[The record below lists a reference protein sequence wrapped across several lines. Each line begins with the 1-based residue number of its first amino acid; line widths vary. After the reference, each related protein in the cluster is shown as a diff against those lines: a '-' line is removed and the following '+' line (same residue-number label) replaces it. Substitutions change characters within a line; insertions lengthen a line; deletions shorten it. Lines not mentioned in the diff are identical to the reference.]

1 MEPNEL
7 PSLMHVRAFVRVAD
21 HGSVSKAS
29 VALFRAQSVVTR
41 AISELE
47 ERLDVHLFERHANGM
62 RLTDFGERLLPRA
75 RRVLA
80 ELDTVPKLLNG
91 GDRQAVE
98 PLYLFQARRLQVF
111 VKLCET
117 HHMQTVASL
126 LGLSQPAVSSTL
138 KVLENGC
145 GKTLFERTPKGL
157 QPTRASHDILF
168 PIRRALNEL
177 RHLDTD
183 ITAIR
188 GALQG
193 VVHIGALPL
202 GRTRI
207 LPEAIV
213 RLMDEHPGIQVI
225 TNESPFDL
233 LATELR
239 AGDVD
244 FIFGALRSVT
254 YASDL
259 LGESLL
265 TEEMVVLAR
274 RDHPLCKNTGLQ
286 DELARAR
293 WVLPRAGSP
302 ARQMLDDCFTDFGI
316 AVPRPVVE
324 SGDLAIIRG
333 LLLRSNM
340 LAAVSAHQLEQ
351 EIASGELCILPLELK
366 QTTRAIGLTYRNG
379 CLHSPVAQ
387 ALMDMIRQVIRE
399 QAGSQASQTVAVR
412 QPINE

>member
-213 RLMDEHPGIQVI
+213 RLMGEHPGIQVI

-302 ARQMLDDCFTDFGI
+302 ARQMLDDCFTGFGI

-387 ALMDMIRQVIRE
+387 ALMDMIRRVIRE
-399 QAGSQASQTVAVR
+399 QEGPQACQTVAV
-412 QPINE
+412 

>member
-1 MEPNEL
+1 MEFTEL

-41 AISELE
+41 SISELE
-47 ERLDVHLFERHANGM
+47 ARLDVPLFERHANGM

-80 ELDTVPKLLNG
+80 ELDSVPRLLDG
-91 GDRQAVE
+91 ADKRLVE

-117 HHMQTVASL
+117 RHMQTVASL
-126 LGLSQPAVSSTL
+126 LGLSQPAISSTI
-138 KVLENGC
+138 KVMESGC
-145 GKTLFERTPKGL
+145 GQPLFERTPRGL
-157 QPTRASHDILF
+157 LPTRASYDILF
-168 PIRRALNEL
+168 AIRRALNEL
-177 RHLDTD
+177 RHIDTD
-183 ITAIR
+183 ITALR
-188 GALQG
+188 GNLQG
-193 VVHIGALPL
+193 VVQVGALPL

-213 RLMDEHPGIQVI
+213 RLMAEHPGVQVI

-244 FIFGALRSVT
+244 FVFGALRPEA

-259 LGESLL
+259 VGEALLGED
-265 TEEMVVLAR
+265 MVVLAR
-274 RDHPLCKNTGLQ
+274 RDHPLCLKAVLH
-286 DELARAR
+286 DELGAAR

-302 ARQMLDDCFTDFGI
+302 ARKMLDECFTRFGI
-316 AVPRPVVE
+316 APPRPVVE
-324 SGDLAIIRG
+324 SGDMAIIRG
-333 LLLRSNM
+333 LLLRSDM

-351 EIASGELCILPLELK
+351 EIASGELCILPLELN
-366 QTTRAIGLTYRNG
+366 QTTRAIGLTYRSG
-379 CLHSPVAQ
+379 CLHSPVAL
-387 ALMDMIRQVIRE
+387 ALMDVIRRVICE
-399 QAGSQASQTVAVR
+399 QADTSSQR
-412 QPINE
+412 FPL

>member
-1 MEPNEL
+1 MQSTEL

-29 VALFRAQSVVTR
+29 VALYRAQSVVTR
-41 AISELE
+41 SISELE
-47 ERLDVHLFERHANGM
+47 TRLGVLLFERHANGM
-62 RLTDFGERLLPRA
+62 RLTDYGERLLPRA

-80 ELDTVPKLLNG
+80 ELESVPRLLTG
-91 GDRQAVE
+91 GEKRAVE

-126 LGLSQPAVSSTL
+126 LGLSQPAISSTI
-138 KVLENGC
+138 KVMENGC
-145 GKTLFERTPKGL
+145 GQTLFERTPRGL
-157 QPTRASHDILF
+157 QPTRASNEILF

-177 RHLDTD
+177 RHIEMD
-183 ITAIR
+183 ITALR

-193 VVHIGALPL
+193 VVHVGALPL

-207 LPEAIV
+207 LPEAIL
-213 RLMDEHPGIQVI
+213 RMMAEHPAIQVI

-244 FIFGALRSVT
+244 FIFGALRSQD

-259 LGESLL
+259 TGEALL
-265 TEEMVVLAR
+265 SEDMVVLAR
-274 RDHPLCKNTGLQ
+274 RDHPLYSKTPLH
-286 DELARAR
+286 DELSAAR

-302 ARQMLDDCFTDFGI
+302 ARQMLDECFTRFGI
-316 AVPRPVVE
+316 APPRPVVE
-324 SGDLAIIRG
+324 SADMAIIRG
-333 LLLRSNM
+333 LLLRSDM

-366 QTTRAIGLTYRNG
+366 QTTRAIGLTYRTG

-387 ALMDMIRQVIRE
+387 ALMDTIRRVIRE
-399 QAGSQASQTVAVR
+399 QAVR
-412 QPINE
+412 TL

>member
-1 MEPNEL
+1 MSPMEPSEL

-41 AISELE
+41 SISELE
-47 ERLDVHLFERHANGM
+47 ARLDVPLFERHANGM

-80 ELDTVPKLLNG
+80 ELDTVPKLLG
-91 GDRQAVE
+91 GGEKQAIE

-117 HHMQTVASL
+117 HHMQTVANL

-138 KVLENGC
+138 KVLESGC
-145 GKTLFERTPKGL
+145 GQTLFERTPRGL
-157 QPTRASHDILF
+157 QPTRASHEILF

-177 RHLDTD
+177 RHIETD

-188 GALQG
+188 GTLQG
-193 VVHIGALPL
+193 VVHVGALPL

-213 RLMDEHPGIQVI
+213 RLMAEHPGIQVI

-244 FIFGALRSVT
+244 FIFGALRSAA

-259 LGESLL
+259 VGESLL

-274 RDHPLCKNTGLQ
+274 RGHPLYAKTDLY
-286 DELARAR
+286 DELSGAR

-302 ARQMLDDCFTDFGI
+302 ARQMLDDCFSGFGI
-316 AVPRPVVE
+316 AAPRPVVE
-324 SGDLAIIRG
+324 SGDMAIIRG
-333 LLLRSNM
+333 LLLRSDM

-351 EIASGELCILPLELK
+351 EIASGELCILPLVLK

-387 ALMDMIRQVIRE
+387 ALMDMIRRVIRE
-399 QAGSQASQTVAVR
+399 QSA
-412 QPINE
+412 

>member
-1 MEPNEL
+1 MEPSQL

-41 AISELE
+41 SISELE
-47 ERLDVHLFERHANGM
+47 ARLDVPLFERHANGM

-80 ELDTVPKLLNG
+80 ELDTVPKLLG
-91 GDRQAVE
+91 SGEKQAVE

-138 KVLENGC
+138 KVLESGC
-145 GKTLFERTPKGL
+145 GQSLFERTPRGL
-157 QPTRASHDILF
+157 QPTRASHEILF

-177 RHLDTD
+177 RHIETD

-193 VVHIGALPL
+193 VVQVGALPL

-213 RLMDEHPGIQVI
+213 RLMAEHPGIQVI

-244 FIFGALRSVT
+244 FIFGALRSAA

-259 LGESLL
+259 VGESLL

-274 RDHPLCKNTGLQ
+274 RGHPFYTKTDLH
-286 DELARAR
+286 DELSGAQ

-302 ARQMLDDCFTDFGI
+302 ARQMLDDCFTGFGI
-316 AVPRPVVE
+316 AAPRPVVE
-324 SGDLAIIRG
+324 SGDMAIIRG
-333 LLLRSNM
+333 LLLRSDM

-351 EIASGELCILPLELK
+351 EIASGELCILPLVLK

-387 ALMDMIRQVIRE
+387 ALMDMIRRVIRE
-399 QAGSQASQTVAVR
+399 QSAQASQNIVM
-412 QPINE
+412 

>member
-1 MEPNEL
+1 METTEL

-29 VALFRAQSVVTR
+29 IALFRAQSVVTR
-41 AISELE
+41 SISEFE
-47 ERLDVHLFERHANGM
+47 ERLGVTLFERHANGM

-80 ELDTVPKLLNG
+80 ELEAVPKLLAD
-91 GDRQAVE
+91 GDKTAVE

-145 GKTLFERTPKGL
+145 GHSLFERTPRGL

-168 PIRRALNEL
+168 AIRRALNEL
-177 RHLDTD
+177 RHIETD

-188 GALQG
+188 GALRG
-193 VVHIGALPL
+193 IVHVGALPL

-213 RLMDEHPGIQVI
+213 HLMAEHPGIRVI

-244 FIFGALRSVT
+244 FIFGALRSAA

-259 LGESLL
+259 VGEPLL

-274 RDHPLCKNTGLQ
+274 RGHPLNGKTDLHHQLG
-286 DELARAR
+286 DAR

-302 ARQMLDDCFTDFGI
+302 ARQMLDDCFVGFGI
-316 AVPRPVVE
+316 AAPRPVVE
-324 SGDLAIIRG
+324 SADMAIIRG
-333 LLLRSNM
+333 LLLRSDM

-366 QTTRAIGLTYRNG
+366 QTARSIGLTYRSG

-387 ALMDMIRQVIRE
+387 ALMEMIRRVI
-399 QAGSQASQTVAVR
+399 QAQADDGVKAGSTDS
-412 QPINE
+412 

>member
-1 MEPNEL
+1 MENSEL

-29 VALFRAQSVVTR
+29 VALYRAQSVVTR
-41 AISELE
+41 SISELE
-47 ERLDVHLFERHANGM
+47 ARLDVALFERHANGM
-62 RLTDFGERLLPRA
+62 RLTDYGERLLPRA

-80 ELDTVPKLLNG
+80 ELESVPRLLSS
-91 GDRQAVE
+91 GDKRAVE

-126 LGLSQPAVSSTL
+126 LGLSQPAISSTI
-138 KVLENGC
+138 KVMENGC
-145 GKTLFERTPKGL
+145 GQTLFERTPRGL
-157 QPTRASHDILF
+157 QPTRASHEILF

-177 RHLDTD
+177 RHIETD
-183 ITAIR
+183 ITALR

-193 VVHIGALPL
+193 VVHVGALPL

-213 RLMDEHPGIQVI
+213 RMVAEHPEIQVI

-244 FIFGALRSVT
+244 FIFGALRSEA

-259 LGESLL
+259 TGEALL
-265 TEEMVVLAR
+265 TEDMVVLAR
-274 RDHPLCKNTGLQ
+274 RDHPLYSKTALH
-286 DELARAR
+286 DELSSAQ

-302 ARQMLDDCFTDFGI
+302 ARKMLDECFTRFGI
-316 AVPRPVVE
+316 APPRPVVE
-324 SGDLAIIRG
+324 SADMAIIRG
-333 LLLRSNM
+333 LLLRSDM

-387 ALMDMIRQVIRE
+387 AMMEMIRRVIRE
-399 QAGSQASQTVAVR
+399 QTLVRDSQSLSR
-412 QPINE
+412 

>member
-1 MEPNEL
+1 METSEL

-29 VALFRAQSVVTR
+29 VALYRAQSVVTR
-41 AISELE
+41 SISELE
-47 ERLDVHLFERHANGM
+47 ARLDVALFERHANGM
-62 RLTDFGERLLPRA
+62 RLTDYGERLLPRA

-80 ELDTVPKLLNG
+80 ELESVPRLLSS
-91 GDRQAVE
+91 GDKRAIE

-126 LGLSQPAVSSTL
+126 LGLSQPAISSTI
-138 KVLENGC
+138 KVMENGC
-145 GKTLFERTPKGL
+145 GQTLFERTPRGL
-157 QPTRASHDILF
+157 QPTRASHEILF

-177 RHLDTD
+177 RHIETD
-183 ITAIR
+183 ITALR

-193 VVHIGALPL
+193 VVHVGALPL

-213 RLMDEHPGIQVI
+213 RMVAEHPEIQVI

-244 FIFGALRSVT
+244 FIFGALRSEA

-259 LGESLL
+259 TGEALL
-265 TEEMVVLAR
+265 TEDMVVLAR
-274 RDHPLCKNTGLQ
+274 RDHPLYSKTALH
-286 DELARAR
+286 DELSSAQ

-302 ARQMLDDCFTDFGI
+302 ARKMLDECFTRFGI
-316 AVPRPVVE
+316 APPRPVVE
-324 SGDLAIIRG
+324 SADMAIIRG
-333 LLLRSNM
+333 LLLRSDM

-387 ALMDMIRQVIRE
+387 AMMEMIRRVIRE
-399 QAGSQASQTVAVR
+399 QALVRDSQSLSR
-412 QPINE
+412 

>member
-1 MEPNEL
+1 MENSEL

-29 VALFRAQSVVTR
+29 VALYRAQSVVTR
-41 AISELE
+41 SISELE
-47 ERLDVHLFERHANGM
+47 TRLDVSLFERHANGM
-62 RLTDFGERLLPRA
+62 RLTDYGERLLPRA

-80 ELDTVPKLLNG
+80 ELESVPRLLSS
-91 GDRQAVE
+91 GDKRAVE

-126 LGLSQPAVSSTL
+126 LGLSQPAISSTI
-138 KVLENGC
+138 KVMESGC
-145 GKTLFERTPKGL
+145 GQTLFERTPRGL
-157 QPTRASHDILF
+157 QPTRVSQEILF

-177 RHLDTD
+177 RHIETD
-183 ITAIR
+183 ISALR

-193 VVHIGALPL
+193 VVHVGALPL

-213 RLMDEHPGIQVI
+213 RMMAEHPQIQVI

-244 FIFGALRSVT
+244 FIFGALRSEA

-259 LGESLL
+259 TGEALL
-265 TEEMVVLAR
+265 TEDMVVLAR
-274 RDHPLCKNTGLQ
+274 RDHPLYSKTALH
-286 DELARAR
+286 DELSAAQ

-302 ARQMLDDCFTDFGI
+302 ARKMLDECFTRFGI
-316 AVPRPVVE
+316 APPRPVVE
-324 SGDLAIIRG
+324 SADMAIIRG
-333 LLLRSNM
+333 LLLRSDM

-351 EIASGELCILPLELK
+351 EIASSELCILPLELK

-387 ALMDMIRQVIRE
+387 ALMEMIRRVIRE
-399 QAGSQASQTVAVR
+399 QAHACTSSIMGD
-412 QPINE
+412 

>member
-1 MEPNEL
+1 MESSEL
-7 PSLMHVRAFVRVAD
+7 PSLMQVRAFVRVAD

-29 VALFRAQSVVTR
+29 EVLFRAQSVVTR
-41 AISELE
+41 SIGELE
-47 ERLDVHLFERHANGM
+47 TRLDVPLFERHANGM
-62 RLTDFGERLLPRA
+62 RLTDYGDRLLPRA

-80 ELDTVPKLLNG
+80 ELESVPRLLSAA
-91 GDRQAVE
+91 DKRPVE

-117 HHMQTVASL
+117 RHMQTVASL
-126 LGLSQPAVSSTL
+126 LGLSQPAISSTI
-138 KVLENGC
+138 KVMENGC
-145 GKTLFERTPKGL
+145 GQTLFERTPRGL
-157 QPTRASHDILF
+157 QPTHASQEILF

-177 RHLDTD
+177 RHIETD

-188 GALQG
+188 GTLQG
-193 VVHIGALPL
+193 VVQVGALPL
-202 GRTRI
+202 GRSRI

-213 RLMDEHPGIQVI
+213 RLMAEHPQIQVI

-244 FIFGALRSVT
+244 FIFGALRSNT

-259 LGESLL
+259 TGEALL
-265 TEEMVVLAR
+265 TEDMVVVAR
-274 RDHPLCKNTGLQ
+274 RDHPLSSTTPLH
-286 DELARAR
+286 DELGAAR

-302 ARQMLDDCFTDFGI
+302 ARRMLDECFSRFSI
-316 AVPRPVVE
+316 APPRPVVE
-324 SGDLAIIRG
+324 SADMAIIRG
-333 LLLRSNM
+333 LLLRSDM

-387 ALMDMIRQVIRE
+387 ALMDVIRRVISE
-399 QAGSQASQTVAVR
+399 QHKRLSG
-412 QPINE
+412 

>member
-274 RDHPLCKNTGLQ
+274 RDHPLCKNTDLQ
-286 DELARAR
+286 GELARAR

-387 ALMDMIRQVIRE
+387 ALMDMIRRVIRE
-399 QAGSQASQTVAVR
+399 QEGSQASQTVAV
-412 QPINE
+412 

>member
-1 MEPNEL
+1 METSEL

-29 VALFRAQSVVTR
+29 VALYRAQSVVTR
-41 AISELE
+41 SISELE
-47 ERLDVHLFERHANGM
+47 ARLDVALFERHANGM
-62 RLTDFGERLLPRA
+62 RLTDYGERLLPRA

-80 ELDTVPKLLNG
+80 ELESVPRLLSS
-91 GDRQAVE
+91 GDKRAIE

-126 LGLSQPAVSSTL
+126 LGLSQPAISSTI
-138 KVLENGC
+138 KVMENGC
-145 GKTLFERTPKGL
+145 GQTLFERTPRGL
-157 QPTRASHDILF
+157 QPTRASHEILF

-177 RHLDTD
+177 RHIETD
-183 ITAIR
+183 ITALR

-193 VVHIGALPL
+193 VVHVGALPL

-213 RLMDEHPGIQVI
+213 RMVAEYPEIQVI

-244 FIFGALRSVT
+244 FVFGALRSEA

-259 LGESLL
+259 TGEALL
-265 TEEMVVLAR
+265 TEDMVVLAR
-274 RDHPLCKNTGLQ
+274 REHPLYSKTALH
-286 DELARAR
+286 DELSSAQ

-302 ARQMLDDCFTDFGI
+302 ARKMLDECFTRFGI
-316 AVPRPVVE
+316 APPRPVVE
-324 SGDLAIIRG
+324 SADMAIIRG
-333 LLLRSNM
+333 LLLRSDM

-387 ALMDMIRQVIRE
+387 AMMEMIRRVIRE
-399 QAGSQASQTVAVR
+399 QALVRDSQSLSR
-412 QPINE
+412 

>member
-47 ERLDVHLFERHANGM
+47 ERLYVNLFERHANGM

-91 GDRQAVE
+91 GDRQAIE

-274 RDHPLCKNTGLQ
+274 RDHPLCKNTDLQ

-333 LLLRSNM
+333 LLLRSSM

-387 ALMDMIRQVIRE
+387 ALMDMIRRVIRE
-399 QAGSQASQTVAVR
+399 QEGSQASQTVAV
-412 QPINE
+412 

>member
-1 MEPNEL
+1 MENLEL

-29 VALFRAQSVVTR
+29 IALYRAQSVVTR
-41 AISELE
+41 SISEFE
-47 ERLDVHLFERHANGM
+47 ERLGVMLFERHANGM

-80 ELDTVPKLLNG
+80 ELGSVPTLLG
-91 GDRQAVE
+91 QGEKAAIE

-117 HHMQTVASL
+117 QHMQTVANL

-145 GKTLFERTPKGL
+145 GQSLFERTPRGL

-168 PIRRALNEL
+168 AIRRALNEL
-177 RHLDTD
+177 RHIDSD
-183 ITAIR
+183 ITALR
-188 GALQG
+188 GALHG
-193 VVHIGALPL
+193 VVHVGALPL

-213 RLMDEHPGIQVI
+213 RLMAEHPGIQVI

-244 FIFGALRSVT
+244 FILGALRSST

-259 LGESLL
+259 VGESLL

-274 RDHPLCKNTGLQ
+274 RDHPLYGKTGLQ
-286 DELARAR
+286 DHLANAQ

-302 ARQMLDDCFTDFGI
+302 ARKMLDDCFAGFGI
-316 AVPRPVVE
+316 PAPSPVVE
-324 SGDLAIIRG
+324 SADMAIIRG
-333 LLLRSNM
+333 LLLRSDM

-366 QTTRAIGLTYRNG
+366 QTARAIGLTYRSG

-387 ALMDMIRQVIRE
+387 ALMEMIRRVIRTQANE
-399 QAGSQASQTVAVR
+399 ALKAGSTDS
-412 QPINE
+412 

>member
-1 MEPNEL
+1 MESSEL
-7 PSLMHVRAFVRVAD
+7 PSLMQVRAFVRVAD

-29 VALFRAQSVVTR
+29 EVLFRAQSVVTR
-41 AISELE
+41 SIGELE
-47 ERLDVHLFERHANGM
+47 TRLDVPLFERHANGM
-62 RLTDFGERLLPRA
+62 RLTDYGDRLLPRA

-80 ELDTVPKLLNG
+80 ELESVPRLLSAA
-91 GDRQAVE
+91 DKRPVE

-117 HHMQTVASL
+117 RHMQTVASL
-126 LGLSQPAVSSTL
+126 LGLSQPAISSTI
-138 KVLENGC
+138 KVMENGC
-145 GKTLFERTPKGL
+145 GHILFERTPRGL
-157 QPTRASHDILF
+157 QPTRVSQEILF

-177 RHLDTD
+177 RHIDTD

-188 GALQG
+188 GTLQG
-193 VVHIGALPL
+193 VVQVGALPL
-202 GRTRI
+202 GRSQI

-213 RLMDEHPGIQVI
+213 RLVAEHPQIQVI

-244 FIFGALRSVT
+244 FIFGALRSNT

-259 LGESLL
+259 TGEALL
-265 TEEMVVLAR
+265 TEDMVVVAR
-274 RDHPLCKNTGLQ
+274 RGHPLSSKTPQ
-286 DELARAR
+286 HDELGAAR

-302 ARQMLDDCFTDFGI
+302 ARRMLDECFSRFGI
-316 AVPRPVVE
+316 APPRPVVE
-324 SGDLAIIRG
+324 SADMAIIRG
-333 LLLRSNM
+333 LLLRSDM

-351 EIASGELCILPLELK
+351 EIASGELCILALELK

-387 ALMDMIRQVIRE
+387 ALMDVIRRVISE
-399 QAGSQASQTVAVR
+399 QEKQLCD
-412 QPINE
+412 

>member
-1 MEPNEL
+1 METNEL
-7 PSLMHVRAFVRVAD
+7 PSLMQVRAFVRVAD

-41 AISELE
+41 SISELE
-47 ERLDVHLFERHANGM
+47 ARLDVPLFERHANGM
-62 RLTDFGERLLPRA
+62 RLTDYGARLLPRA

-80 ELDTVPKLLNG
+80 ELESVPRLLG
-91 GDRQAVE
+91 SGEKRAVE
-98 PLYLFQARRLQVF
+98 PLYLFQNRRLQVF

-126 LGLSQPAVSSTL
+126 LGLSQPAISSTI
-138 KVLENGC
+138 KVMENGC
-145 GKTLFERTPKGL
+145 AQSLFERTPRGL
-157 QPTRASHDILF
+157 QPTRVSHEILF

-177 RHLDTD
+177 RHIETD
-183 ITAIR
+183 ITAMR
-188 GALQG
+188 GDLQG
-193 VVHIGALPL
+193 VVHVGALPL

-213 RLMDEHPGIQVI
+213 HLMAEHPATQVI

-244 FIFGALRSVT
+244 FIFGALRPQA

-259 LGESLL
+259 SGEVLL
-265 TEEMVVLAR
+265 TEEMVVVAR
-274 RDHPLCKNTGLQ
+274 RDHPLYLKTALQ
-286 DELARAR
+286 DELSAAQ

-302 ARQMLDDCFTDFGI
+302 ARQMLDECFTRFGI
-316 AVPRPVVE
+316 APPRPMVE
-324 SGDLAIIRG
+324 SGDMSIIRG
-333 LLLRSNM
+333 LLLRSDM
-340 LAAVSAHQLEQ
+340 LAAVSTHQLEH
-351 EIASGELCILPLELK
+351 EIASGELCILPLELR
-366 QTTRAIGLTYRNG
+366 QTTRAIGLTYRSG

-387 ALMDMIRQVIRE
+387 ALMDTIRRVILE
-399 QAGSQASQTVAVR
+399 AGSGSGPSPT
-412 QPINE
+412 